1 MYTLIIF
8 VLFHVAT
15 SQLIKNAFDPST
27 FTRDD
32 LIREYGDKPMSVK
45 HMVARC
51 YHQYE
56 VFEPDTPHARDEC
69 EVYGDIMTLNDYV
82 VGDREGLLWED
93 YVPACK
99 VREERLTY
107 QIYNGR
113 FKYLFDFNDT
123 RLGMAT
129 IIIGLKGN
137 GAVSHFHDKKYNF
150 LYHGV
155 KNWTLGNKTF
165 FQYPGDLVIVDENV
179 MHNVTYFEESFAF
192 VLSVYK

>member
-1 MYTLIIF
+1 MHILI
-8 VLFHVAT
+8 LLLLPLA
-15 SQLIKNAFDPST
+15 SCQLIKNAFDPST

-32 LIREYGDKPMSVK
+32 LIREYGNKPMSVK
-45 HMVARC
+45 FQEAQC

-69 EVYGDIMTLNDYV
+69 EVYGDIMTFNDYV
-82 VGDREGLLWED
+82 VGDRKGILWED

-99 VREERLTY
+99 VREDRLTY

-113 FKYLFDFNDT
+113 FKYLFDYNDT

-129 IIIGLKGN
+129 IMIGLKGN
-137 GAVSHFHDKKYNF
+137 WVPIHFHDKKYNF
-150 LYHGV
+150 LYYGV
-155 KNWTLGNKTF
+155 KNWTLGNNTF

-179 MHNVTYFEESFAF
+179 MHNVTYFEESFAI

>member
-15 SQLIKNAFDPST
+15 AQLIKNAFDPST
-27 FTRDD
+27 FTRGD

-45 HMVARC
+45 FQEAQC

-69 EVYGDIMTLNDYV
+69 EIYGDIISFNDYV
-82 VGDREGLLWED
+82 NSDKKGVLWED

-113 FKYLFDFNDT
+113 FKYLFNYNDT

-129 IIIGLKGN
+129 VMIGLKGN
-137 GAVSHFHDKKYNF
+137 WVPIHFHDRKYNF
-150 LYHGV
+150 LYYGV
-155 KNWTLGNKTF
+155 KNWTLGNNTF

-179 MHNVTYFEESFAF
+179 MHNVTYFEESFAI